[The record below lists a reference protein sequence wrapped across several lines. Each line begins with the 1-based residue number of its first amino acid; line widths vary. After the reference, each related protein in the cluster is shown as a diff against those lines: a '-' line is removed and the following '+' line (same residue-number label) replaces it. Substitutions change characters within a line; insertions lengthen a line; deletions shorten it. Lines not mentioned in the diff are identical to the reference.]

1 MRKLDSHSEIW
12 RRKPILRVV
21 YQSLYQKVAAAARN
35 GATLEI
41 GSGIGNFSL
50 PEGSITRLDIQASD
64 QVDIVGDAHEL
75 PLDNNSFDNIVLFD
89 VLHHLDCPL
98 IFFSEA
104 HRVLKPGGR
113 IILVEPAIT
122 PLSYPFYHWLH
133 EEPVDMSWQP
143 NPKCRPDPHKDPYD
157 SNQAIPTLL
166 FGKYKNS
173 FAANADLP
181 FTVTT
186 KKYLSLFVYP
196 LSGGFKSW
204 SLLPTFLTQTLIK
217 IDDMLAFF
225 LGRFLGFRL
234 LVVLE
239 KASR

>member
-1 MRKLDSHSEIW
+1 MTKLDSYSEIW
-12 RRKPILRVV
+12 RRKPVLRAV
-21 YQSLYQKVAAAARN
+21 YQSLYQKIAAHALT

-50 PEGSITRLDIQASD
+50 PESSITRLDIQASD
-64 QVDIVGDAHEL
+64 QVDVVGDAHDL
-75 PLDNNSFDNIVLFD
+75 PLDDNSFDNIVLFD

-98 IFFSEA
+98 IFFAEA
-104 HRVLKPGGR
+104 NRVLKPSGR
-113 IILVEPAIT
+113 IIMVEPAIT
-122 PLSYPFYHWLH
+122 PLSYPFYNWLH

-143 NPKCRPDPHKDPYD
+143 DPKCRPDPHKDPYD

-173 FAANADLP
+173 FAADAALP

-196 LSGGFKSW
+196 LSGGFKRW
-204 SLLPTFLTQTLIK
+204 SLIPALLAQPLLK
-217 IDDMLAFF
+217 IDDTLSLF
-225 LGRFLGFRL
+225 LGRFFGFRL